1 MTPMPPALRRLKAIA
16 KTLSRAEY
24 QRRWRAAGGPQFAA
38 AIRRENLAKRNSRAT
53 VPASQASLRRRA
65 KELLQRD
72 RDQFLTKALHALR
85 RHRLRRRA
93 ELLLHPDV
101 AMQREVERANAL
113 RQLKGEFRAAA
124 AWSRMTGERPDDFR

>member
-1 MTPMPPALRRLKAIA
+1 MPPALRRLKAIA

-38 AIRRENLAKRNSRAT
+38 AIRRENLAKRNRRAV
-53 VPASQASLRRRA
+53 VPSSQASLRRRA

-72 RDQFLTKALHALR
+72 RDQFLIKARHALR

-101 AMQREVERANAL
+101 AMQREVERAGARRRL
-113 RQLKGEFRAAA
+113 MADLRAAG
-124 AWSRMTGERPDDFR
+124 WWYRLTGEWTDDVL